1 MKEAQLPPEALLIA
15 VDLGAS
21 SGRVLTAQWDGTRFN
36 LAVTHRFANDGVR
49 VGQHLYWDILHIW
62 EAILAGL
69 RQAVVTAS
77 IPPSSVG
84 IDSWAVDFALLDA
97 HGELLG
103 NPHHYRDLRTQGM
116 LEWVEAR
123 IGKRELF
130 ERTGIQFLP
139 INTLYQLAAL
149 RRQESPILQVAR
161 HFLMIPDLLNH
172 WLTGERCSEY
182 TNASTTMCFDCRTRT
197 WASDV
202 LERIGISCELFPSVW
217 QPGAVI
223 GDLLPSV
230 RSAVGAGRPLKVVL
244 PGTHD
249 TASAVA
255 AVPGL
260 DDHSAYL
267 SSGTWSLLGVEIQ
280 EPVTSDAALAFNVT
294 NEGGVGG
301 KIRLLK
307 NVTGLW
313 LLQRCQEE
321 WAKQQLAVD
330 WGTLLDA
337 ASHAPALQS
346 LIDPDAAQ
354 FVLPDSMPT
363 AIRDFCIQTGQ
374 RVPDSIG
381 AIVRC
386 CLESLALKYRHV
398 LEGIASVTGCA
409 IDVLRVVGGGSQNA
423 LLCQLTADALQRP
436 VIAGPVEATA
446 LGNVLVQAIS
456 LGLIPDIASG
466 RVAIAR
472 SVLLDTYMPHR
483 EEAETWE
490 AAYLRFKRFLVSS

>member
-1 MKEAQLPPEALLIA
+1 MLIA

-21 SGRVLTAQWDGTRFN
+21 SGRVLTAQWDGAHFD
-36 LAVTHRFANDGVR
+36 LAVAHRFANGGVS
-49 VGQHLYWDILHIW
+49 VGQHLYWDILRIW
-62 EAILAGL
+62 EAMLTGL
-69 RQAVVTAS
+69 RRAVATAS

-97 HGELLG
+97 HDELLG

-116 LEWVEAR
+116 LEWVDAR

-130 ERTGIQFLP
+130 ERTGIQFLS
-139 INTLYQLAAL
+139 INTLYQLAAM
-149 RRQESPILQVAR
+149 RQQESPALQVAR
-161 HFLMIPDLLNH
+161 HLLMIPDVLNY
-172 WLTGERCSEY
+172 WLTGERCGEY

-197 WASDV
+197 WARDV
-202 LERIGISCELFPSVW
+202 LERIGISSGLFPPIQ
-217 QPGAVI
+217 QPGAVV
-223 GDLLPSV
+223 GPLLPSIQ
-230 RSAVGAGRPLKVVL
+230 SAIGAGRSLEVVL

-255 AVPGL
+255 AVPNL

-280 EPVTSDAALAFNVT
+280 EPITTDAALAFNLT

-321 WAKQQLAVD
+321 WARQQLPVD
-330 WGTLLDA
+330 WGTLLEA
-337 ASHAPALQS
+337 ASYAPALQS

-354 FVLPDSMPT
+354 FVLPDSMPA
-363 AIRDFCIQTGQ
+363 AICNYCIQTGQ
-374 RVPDSIG
+374 PAPDNIG

-386 CLESLALKYRHV
+386 CLESLALKYRYV
-398 LEGIASVTGCA
+398 LEGIASVTGRA

-423 LLCQLTADALQRP
+423 VLCQFTADALQRP
-436 VIAGPVEATA
+436 VVAGPVEATA

-456 LGLIPDIASG
+456 LGLIPDLASG
-466 RVAIAR
+466 RAAIAQ
-472 SVLLDTYMPHR
+472 SVTLDTYTPRR
-483 EEAETWE
+483 EEAEKWE
-490 AAYLRFKRFLVSS
+490 AAYLRFKHFLVSS